1 MFGFA
6 RLGSYDYFAHVQRAI
21 ERCFD
26 EAGED
31 VVTHVADVL
40 PTASIRTRASTLA
53 RLVSRT
59 AASDRGPIH
68 MLGHSTGG
76 LDARL
81 VASPSVHLPIGP
93 DEMGWLE
100 RLASVTTMNTPHYGT
115 PLASFFATVSGQ
127 RLLHALSALTYI
139 ALSVGAPP
147 LAVVS
152 ALVVAVGRLDR
163 AVGLELRVLD
173 RATDAL
179 LGVLEPAQSREVRVF
194 MEGIKQDQGAVI
206 QLTPEAMDLFQA
218 GVEDRPGVRYQSTA
232 SLAPAPTTRG
242 LLRSALRP
250 WQALSRTLFASLY
263 GLTARYDERY
273 PCAAPDAGA
282 DAEAMLARAADRSPG
297 ARVND
302 GVVPLRSQVWG
313 RLIWAGVADHLDV
326 LGHFQDD
333 GAARDDGPHA
343 DWLASGSAFSRA
355 QFDELMRV
363 ITRGML
369 ASHPRL
375 AEG

>member
-1 MFGFA
+1 
-6 RLGSYDYFAHVQRAI
+6 
-21 ERCFD
+21 
-26 EAGED
+26 
-31 VVTHVADVL
+31 
-40 PTASIRTRASTLA
+40 
-53 RLVSRT
+53 
-59 AASDRGPIH
+59 
-68 MLGHSTGG
+68 
-76 LDARL
+76 
-81 VASPSVHLPIGP
+81 
-93 DEMGWLE
+93 MGWLE